1 LRATAFHSAAS
12 CPSFVN
18 IALITGDGEPD
29 RDFPALGAE
38 KLLSD
43 FNLDEYC
50 ICAVEGR
57 KRAAT
62 GTSAGPRGTA
72 QTTTD
77 TLSPPMPHVISGL
90 SGIGGIRQSVSAGA
104 LSLGGLSG
112 MGGSSSKNRDRD
124 DTVDTVSNRQG
135 RARSSSKQSY
145 DSFENSVSIS
155 SWTLPLWSVLRM
167 YACMILVP
175 RRLTAFAQFCFFAA

>member
-1 LRATAFHSAAS
+1 L
-12 CPSFVN
+12 
-18 IALITGDGEPD
+18 TGDGEPD

-62 GTSAGPRGTA
+62 ATSSGVRGTA
-72 QTTTD
+72 QTTMD
-77 TLSPPMPHVISGL
+77 TFSPPMPHVISGL
-90 SGIGGIRQSVSAGA
+90 SGIGGMRQSASAGA
-104 LSLGGLSG
+104 LSSGGLSG
-112 MGGSSSKNRDRD
+112 LGGGGSSRNRD
-124 DTVDTVSNRQG
+124 DTVDTFANRQ

-145 DSFENSVSIS
+145 DSFENSVR
-155 SWTLPLWSVLRM
+155 PLSL
-167 YACMILVP
+167 L
-175 RRLTAFAQFCFFAA
+175 